1 MTNTEGL
8 YAAIS
13 EYTRTRAAA
22 RDEYLR
28 AVSAIADAKGSKYY
42 TDREQDAAAKRA
54 ATMDAAQAKARKS
67 VAVWISDMEKS
78 ARNLKLTPPT
88 QDQLN
93 ILQMLKLRDKLTEAE
108 LDQAAN
114 SMDGNGAMLALL
126 NELALKHGYMGGYS
140 RYASE
145 SLTIDQALELLRNL
159 DAVCASIIDNRSG
172 ANAVRLMGA
181 EHNARLYG
189 GEVNP
194 DELPQEPGY
203 SDEFDFYRRCVSVP
217 YAVFSKA
224 VNN

>member
-28 AVSAIADAKGSKYY
+28 TVGAISDAVGSIYY
-42 TDREQDAAAKRA
+42 TDREQEAAAKRA

-67 VAVWISDMEKS
+67 VASWLSMMERS
-78 ARNLKLTPPT
+78 ARNIKLVPPT
-88 QDQLN
+88 QEQLN
-93 ILQMLKLRDKLTEAE
+93 ILQMLKMRDKLTEAE

-114 SMDGNGAMLALL
+114 SMDGNGSMLALL
-126 NELALKHGYMGGYS
+126 NELAVRHGYMGGYG

-145 SLTIDQALELLRNL
+145 SLTISQALELLRNL
-159 DAVCASIIDNRSG
+159 DAVCAGIIDNRSG

-194 DELPQEPGY
+194 DELPQEQGY
-203 SDEFDFYRRCVSVP
+203 SDEFDFYRRCMSVP
-217 YAVFSKA
+217 YGTFARA
-224 VNN
+224 VNG